1 MHRTQNEPGG
11 AIFASFPARNLD
23 GTDSVVLFHPDPIR
37 HEADAMQQLT
47 SDAQNALQNLAQRYG
62 VSIDAVTSMLFAVSN
77 GGGTMAQFNVPELG
91 GSGQW
96 MQGGM
101 TMVGDMFNYGLQ
113 SKVSGLCSEL
123 SSLLRSQ
130 NVFLPQPQ
138 FSPQQQQYQGGGFG
152 FPSYGSSLWPAE
164 LGQPSSSGGQNDV
177 RYAYFPHVSRLA
189 IDRGGNMTIY
199 DTLDH
204 NIGGVQ
210 QQQGGPSGTLSFSS
224 QRGTFTVD
232 SLPVVSGASTA
243 SQSYPPPQSAPVY
256 TQEPA
261 PSQQFGSVD
270 GPRTQQ
276 EVLTALERLGDLHQ
290 KGILTDSEFQAKKS
304 ELLSRI

>member
-1 MHRTQNEPGG
+1 
-11 AIFASFPARNLD
+11 
-23 GTDSVVLFHPDPIR
+23 
-37 HEADAMQQLT
+37 MQQLT
-47 SDAQNALQNLAQRYG
+47 LDAQNAVRNLSERYG
-62 VSIDAVTSMLFAVSN
+62 VSLDAVTSLLFAVSN

-101 TMVGDMFNYGLQ
+101 TMVGDMFNSGLQ
-113 SKVSGLCSEL
+113 SRVSGLCSEL

-130 NVFLPQPQ
+130 NVFAPPPPQ
-138 FSPQQQQYQGGGFG
+138 FAPQQQQYQGGGFG
-152 FPSYGSSLWPAE
+152 FPSFGSSLWPSD

-177 RYAYFPHVSRLA
+177 RYAVFPYVSRLA
-189 IDRGGNMTIY
+189 IDRGGQMTIY

-210 QQQGGPSGTLSFSS
+210 QQQGGPSGTLSFTS

-243 SQSYPPPQSAPVY
+243 SQAMPLQQPTAPQFEPQMQQPMAP
-256 TQEPA
+256 QFEPQMQSPMA
-261 PSQQFGSVD
+261 PQFEPQQA
-270 GPRTQQ
+270 PRTQS

-290 KGILTDSEFQAKKS
+290 KGILTDAEFQSKKA
-304 ELLSRI
+304 ELLSRL

>member
-1 MHRTQNEPGG
+1 MN
-11 AIFASFPARNLD
+11 
-23 GTDSVVLFHPDPIR
+23 
-37 HEADAMQQLT
+37 QLT

-62 VSIDAVTSMLFAVSN
+62 VSVDAVTSMLFAVSN

-101 TMVGDMFNYGLQ
+101 TMVGDMFNSGLQ

-123 SSLLRSQ
+123 SNLLRTQ
-130 NVFLPQPQ
+130 NVFVPPPPPQ
-138 FSPQQQQYQGGGFG
+138 
-152 FPSYGSSLWPAE
+152 YGSSQQQFQGNSNFGFGSFGGGSMWPAE
-164 LGQPSSSGGQNDV
+164 LGQPSSSGGQNDS
-177 RYAYFPHVSRLA
+177 RYAIFPHVSRLA
-189 IDRGGNMTIY
+189 IDRGGQITVY

-210 QQQGGPSGTLSFSS
+210 QQQGGPSGSLSFTS

-232 SLPVVSGASTA
+232 SLPVVSGAGP
-243 SQSYPPPQSAPVY
+243 SQSSSSRQSVPSYASDSAPVSNTSY
-256 TQEPA
+256 
-261 PSQQFGSVD
+261 SSSQFGSSD
-270 GPRTQQ
+270 SRSQQ
-276 EVLTALERLGDLHQ
+276 ELITALERLGDLRQ
-290 KGILTDSEFQAKKS
+290 KGILTESEFQAKKA